1 MKESIRVA
9 IGCFGTAILF
19 MVFAFFWMNNVELV
33 NSHVGK
39 DGAFVLWIFIVLGGF
54 TVPIVVGVILS
65 DDHIEEKQKEKVEP
79 INPKTFDYSKIGASS
94 NQSQHFT
101 SKELQE

>member
-33 NSHVGK
+33 NSYVGK
-39 DGAFVLWIFIVLGGF
+39 NGAFVLWVFIVLGGF

-79 INPKTFDYSKIGASS
+79 INPKTFDYSKLGASS
-94 NQSQHFT
+94 NKSQQFNG
-101 SKELQE
+101 SVKQE